1 MSVLTAGMMRTTSAV
16 DLRRFLKVF
25 LAGVL
30 AAALAAGCGDEEEG
44 GSGEALAED
53 QPIQATVTTNIV
65 GDLVEQVGGDDV
77 EVEALMGPGVDPHL
91 YNASQGDVAAL
102 QDADVV
108 FYNGLF
114 LEGQM
119 QDILV
124 QVAQD
129 SPTVQVTRNAPEE
142 ELLESE
148 DYEDQFDPHLWFD
161 LGLWQTTVD
170 PVVEQLSELRPD
182 AAEGFEQRGEEY
194 RQELEELDA
203 FVEEQI
209 ASIPEDQR
217 VLVTSHD
224 AFQYFGEAYDM
235 EVDGLQGVSTD
246 AEVGSGDVQEMA
258 DFLAEREIG
267 AIYSETSV
275 PPRGIESVQAAT
287 QDRGWDV
294 EIGGELYGDAL
305 GEPGTEEGTL
315 VGATRHNV
323 EIIQEGLA

>member
-1 MSVLTAGMMRTTSAV
+1 M
-16 DLRRFLKVF
+16 DLRRFLKVS

-30 AAALAAGCGDEEEG
+30 AAALAVGCGGDSEE

-53 QPIQATVTTNIV
+53 QPIQATVTTNII

-77 EVEALMGPGVDPHL
+77 EVTALMGPGVDPHL
-91 YNASQGDVAAL
+91 YNASQGDVSAL

-124 QVAQD
+124 QVGQD
-129 SPTVQVTRNAPEE
+129 SPTVQVTGNVPEE

-148 DYEDQFDPHLWFD
+148 DYEDQFDPHVWFD
-161 LGLWQTTVD
+161 LDLWQTAVD

-182 AAEGFEQRGEEY
+182 AAEDFEQRGEEY
-194 RQELEELDA
+194 QQELEEADT
-203 FVEEQI
+203 FVEE
-209 ASIPEDQR
+209 SISSILEEQR
-217 VLVTSHD
+217 VLVTAHD
-224 AFQYFGEAYDM
+224 AFRYFGERYGI
-235 EVDGLQGVSTD
+235 EVQGLQGISTD
-246 AEVGSGDVQEMA
+246 AEVGSGDVQEVA

-305 GEPGTEEGTL
+305 GEPGTATGTLAGAMRQNAEIIEEGLT
-315 VGATRHNV
+315 
-323 EIIQEGLA
+323 

>member
-1 MSVLTAGMMRTTSAV
+1 MTRREFAGGRGRYLTVLLS
-16 DLRRFLKVF
+16 
-25 LAGVL
+25 GVL
-30 AAALAAGCGDEEEG
+30 AAVLAVGCGEDSEE

-77 EVEALMGPGVDPHL
+77 EVTALMGPGVDPHL
-91 YNASQGDVAAL
+91 YRASQGDVSAL

-124 QVAQD
+124 QVGQE
-129 SPTVQVTRNAPEE
+129 SPTVQVTRDAPEE

-182 AAEGFEQRGEEY
+182 AAEDFEQRGEEY
-194 RQELEELDA
+194 RQELEEVDA

-209 ASIPEDQR
+209 ASIPEEQR
-217 VLVTSHD
+217 VLVTAHD
-224 AFQYFGEAYDM
+224 AFQYFGERYDI
-235 EVDGLQGVSTD
+235 EVRGLQGISTD

-267 AIYSETSV
+267 AIYGETSV

-305 GEPGTEEGTL
+305 GEPGTEEATL
-315 VGATRHNV
+315 TGATRQNI
-323 EIIQEGLA
+323 EIIEEGLT

>member
-1 MSVLTAGMMRTTSAV
+1 MRVWTVGRVRAISAM
-16 DLRRFLKVF
+16 DLRRSLMVF
-25 LAGVL
+25 LAGSMALVL
-30 AAALAAGCGDEEEG
+30 AAACGGEEEG
-44 GSGEALAED
+44 ESEEALAED
-53 QPIQATVTTNIV
+53 RPIQATVTTNVV
-65 GDLVEQVGGDDV
+65 GDLVEQVGGDEV

-91 YNASQGDVAAL
+91 YNASQGDVSAM

-108 FYNGLF
+108 FYNGFF

-124 QVAQD
+124 QVGQE
-129 SPTVQVTRNAPEE
+129 SPTVQVTGNAPEE

-148 DYEDQFDPHLWFD
+148 EYEDQFDPHLWFD
-161 LGLWQTTVD
+161 MSLWQTTVD

-182 AAEGFEQRGEEY
+182 AAEDFEQRGEEY

-203 FVEEQI
+203 FIEEGI
-209 ASIPEDQR
+209 SSIPEEQR

-224 AFQYFGEAYDM
+224 AFQYFGESYDM
-235 EVDGLQGVSTD
+235 EVDGLQGVSTE
-246 AEVGSGDVQEMA
+246 AEVGSADVQEMA

-315 VGATRHNV
+315 VGATRHNI